1 MPSQHPELERA
12 IRQNHRCDET
22 KLIQR
27 LTLLAHQTSANE
39 QVIQTTARQLVK
51 RARTLQSEEQS
62 IASFI
67 HEYDLRTEEG
77 VLLMCMA
84 EALLRI
90 PDGETQQRLVNEI
103 LTRGHWEEHLGSDSS
118 LLVNASTWGLYFGS
132 QMVEQPLL
140 ESETPQN
147 TLQQLSQRIGSKMAH
162 AAMIQAVK
170 LMAEHFVMGAEIGDA
185 IARAQ
190 IDGEQRVSFDC
201 LGEAAQCQE
210 DVDAYFAA
218 YRDAIE
224 QVGENSSAATLF
236 DQFSISI
243 KLSAL
248 HSRYDSFKQQR
259 VLQELLPPLRELIIL
274 AKQRHVQVTLDAEEA
289 DHLSL
294 SLQIFESLWHDPAI
308 AGWHGF
314 GLAVQAY
321 QKRALPLLEWLVAL
335 AKERQSSIPI
345 RLVKGAYWDS
355 EIKLAQQLGLND
367 YPVFTRKAAT
377 DISYLACANYMLQQ
391 SDYIYSQF
399 ASHNAH
405 TISWILQAGQ
415 GKKFEFQRLH
425 GMGEELYQ
433 ALYEAHPDTPPCR
446 IYAPVG
452 LHNRLLPYLV
462 RRLLENGANASFVNQ
477 MADQRLSDEALVI
490 EPHTRLDQP
499 TNHPLIKP
507 AEIYAPKRINAK
519 GLDLHC
525 QNTMKRL
532 QRAIDEHRTQQWR
545 VTPLINGKPQ
555 EGQAK
560 PFYNPADHTDKIG
573 QLVEA
578 TAEQVDLAYQTCQ
591 QSLDE
596 WQQLSTQ
603 QRAEIINDC
612 ADLYEEQLPELMAH
626 IIREGGR
633 TLPDAL
639 AEVREAIDFLRYY
652 ANQACTLQQASKN
665 LPGPTGEQNQLA
677 LCGRGVIACISPWN
691 FPLAI
696 FTGQIAAALVIGNAV
711 VAKPASATPLTAF
724 SAVKLM
730 HLAGLPSGVL
740 QLLPGDSRIIGNALI
755 DNPALA
761 GIAFTGSLSG
771 AQLMNRSLANRQGA
785 ILPLIAE
792 TGGINV
798 MIADSSALLD
808 QLIPD
813 LLTSAF
819 NSAGQRCSAL
829 RVLIVQEEIADTAID
844 RLCKCIDELSLGDPT
859 ELATDIGPVISEEA
873 QQALQ
878 TYCDKMS
885 EQFTLLHKAPYQNNK
900 GHFMPPHLFEIPNL
914 QVMTDETFGPV
925 LHLLRYK
932 RGQLPQMIKQINAMG
947 YGLTLG
953 LHSRLQSTIQRVKTQ
968 AKVGNIYINRNMIGA
983 VVGSQPFGGE
993 GTSGTG
999 PKAGGPNYLQRFA
1012 HERTVSIN
1020 TTAIGGDAELLSGK

>member
-1 MPSQHPELERA
+1 MSSQQSKLESA
-12 IRQNHRCDET
+12 IWQSHRCDEVE
-22 KLIQR
+22 LIQS
-27 LTLLAHQTSANE
+27 LSQLIQQTPTAELAT
-39 QVIQTTARQLVK
+39 QTTACQLVS

-62 IASFI
+62 ISSFI

-90 PDGETQQRLVNEI
+90 PDSKTQQRLVNEI
-103 LTRGHWEEHLGSDSS
+103 LTRGHWDEHLGSNTS
-118 LLVNASTWGLYFGS
+118 LLVNASTWGLFFGS

-140 ESETPQN
+140 ESKTAQN
-147 TLQQLSQRIGSKMAH
+147 ILQQISQRIGSKMAH
-162 AAMIQAVK
+162 TAMMQAVK
-170 LMAEHFVMGAEIGDA
+170 LMAEHFVMGAEISDA

-190 IDGEQRVSFDC
+190 VSRQQRVSFDC
-201 LGEAAQCQE
+201 LGEAAQCQM
-210 DVDAYFAA
+210 DVDGYFAA
-218 YRDAIE
+218 YQDAIE
-224 QVGENSSAATLF
+224 QIGENCTKERLF

-248 HSRYDSFKQQR
+248 HSRYDSFKQPQ
-259 VLQELLPPLRELIIL
+259 VMKELIPPLRKLIIL
-274 AKQRHVQVTLDAEEA
+274 AKQQHVQVTLDAEEA
-289 DHLSL
+289 DHLAL
-294 SLQIFESLWHDPAI
+294 SLQIFKTLWHDPTI
-308 AGWHGF
+308 KGWHGF

-321 QKRALPLLEWLVAL
+321 QKRALPLLKWLVAL
-335 AKERQSSIPI
+335 AKERKSRIPV

-355 EIKLAQQLGLND
+355 EIKLAQQLGLDD
-367 YPVFTRKAAT
+367 YPVFTRKTAT

-391 SDYIYSQF
+391 SDSLYPQF
-399 ASHNAH
+399 ATHNAH
-405 TISWILQAGQ
+405 TITWILQASQ
-415 GKKFEFQRLH
+415 GKTFEFQRLH
-425 GMGEELYQ
+425 GMGEALYQ
-433 ALYEAHPDTPPCR
+433 AINEIEPNAPPCR

-462 RRLLENGANASFVNQ
+462 RRLLENGANSSFVNQ
-477 MADQRLSDEALVI
+477 MADQQVSDEALVSNPLSRFKQSAI
-490 EPHTRLDQP
+490 
-499 TNHPLIKP
+499 HPLIKP
-507 AEIYAPKRINAK
+507 AEIYAPERRNSK

-525 QNTMKRL
+525 PNTIQRI
-532 QRAIDEHRTQQWR
+532 QRAIDEHNKVAWQ
-545 VTPLINGKPQ
+545 VAPLIKGIPQRGDSKPL
-555 EGQAK
+555 
-560 PFYNPADHTDKIG
+560 YNPANHSDQIG
-573 QLVEA
+573 QLIEA
-578 TAEQVDLAYQTCQ
+578 NVEQVNLAYTISQK
-591 QSLDE
+591 SLSE
-596 WQQLSTQ
+596 WQLTSIE
-603 QRAEIINDC
+603 QRATILNKC
-612 ADLYEEQLPELMAH
+612 ADLFEEQLPELMAH
-626 IIREGGR
+626 IIREAGR

-639 AEVREAIDFLRYY
+639 SEVREAIDFLRYY
-652 ANQACTLQQASKN
+652 AYQACSLQQASRD

-677 LCGRGVIACISPWN
+677 LYGRGVITCISPWN

-696 FTGQIAAALVIGNAV
+696 FTGQIAAALVVGNAV

-724 SAVKLM
+724 AAIKLM
-730 HLAGLPSGVL
+730 HQAGIPSNTL
-740 QLLPGDSRIIGNALI
+740 QLIPGDSRIIGKALV

-761 GIAFTGSLSG
+761 GIAFTGSLAG
-771 AQLMNRSLANRQGA
+771 AQRINRSLANRQGA

-798 MIADSSALLD
+798 MLADSTALLD

-829 RVLIVQEEIADTAID
+829 RVLIVQEEIAELVID
-844 RLCKCIDELSLGDPT
+844 RLLACMDELKLGAPDQ
-859 ELATDIGPVISEEA
+859 LATDIGPVISA
-873 QQALQ
+873 DALQ
-878 TYCDKMS
+878 TLQAYCDKM
-885 EQFTLLHKAPYQNNK
+885 EKQVTLLHKVSLHNNE

-914 QVMTDETFGPV
+914 QVMSGETFGPV

-932 RGQLPQMIKQINAMG
+932 GGELAQMIQQINAMG

-953 LHSRLQSTIQRVKTQ
+953 LHSRLQSTMQLVTTT

-999 PKAGGPNYLQRFA
+999 PKAGGPYYLQRFA

-1020 TTAIGGDAELLSGK
+1020 TTAIGGNTELLGR